1 MIQHAASSRGRLL
14 AAALVAAL
22 AGGAWAQNIV
32 RNGSFEDGLPF
43 GSFNHYGRGA
53 TDIPHWEVTRNSI
66 DHIHTYWPAASGGG
80 SLDLNGGSDG
90 GVKQTIVTTPGVTY
104 VVSFA
109 MAGNPDGGPDV
120 KTMKVRAGQQE
131 SGEFSFLTTG
141 ASREDMRWSFRQWQF
156 VATQT
161 ATEMEFF
168 STVSGGWYGP
178 ALDDVRV
185 EGCIGAVVRP
195 LVTACRGTPAA
206 IASLITG
213 APPLAMRWQVED
225 ASAPGGWRDLSD
237 GPFTLDGVEWGVASG
252 VDGSTLTVTPDPSGS
267 FARPQ
272 IRLRTRVAND
282 CQSIVTLPTTLSVC
296 QCLDCP
302 ADYNQDGGVD
312 GADVI
317 AFFAAWEAGGC
328 DGDVNADGGV
338 DSADVN
344 AFFMAW
350 ESGGC

>member
-1 MIQHAASSRGRLL
+1 MIQTAASCRRHLL
-14 AAALVAAL
+14 AATLVATL
-22 AGGAWAQNIV
+22 AGGVWAQNLI
-32 RNGSFEDGLPF
+32 RNGGFEEGLPL
-43 GSFNHYGRGA
+43 GSFTYYGRGS
-53 TDIPHWEVTRNSI
+53 TNMPHWEVTGNSI
-66 DHIHTYWPAASGGG
+66 DHIATYWQPGSGGG
-80 SLDLNGGSDG
+80 SLDLNGGNNG
-90 GVKQTIVTTPGVTY
+90 GVKQTIATTPGVTY

-109 MAGNPDGGPDV
+109 MAANTEGGPDV
-120 KTMKVRAGQQE
+120 KTMRVRAGEQE
-131 SGEFSFLTTG
+131 SADFSFDG
-141 ASREDMRWSFRQWQF
+141 VVGSREDMRWSFRRWQF

-168 STVSGGWYGP
+168 STVYGGWFGP

-195 LVTACRGTPAA
+195 LVTACRGMPVT

-213 APPLAMRWQVED
+213 ESPLAMRWQVED
-225 ASAPGGWRDLSD
+225 ASAPGGWRDLSE
-237 GPFTLDGVEWGVASG
+237 GPFALDGVDWGVASG
-252 VDGSTLTVTPDPSGS
+252 VDDATLTVTPDPSGS

-312 GADVI
+312 GGDIDV
-317 AFFAAWEAGGC
+317 FFAAWESGGC

-338 DSADVN
+338 DSGDVEH
-344 AFFMAW
+344 FFASW
-350 ESGGC
+350 EAGGC